1 MKTLFLYPTK
11 YKFNPVE
18 VLKFKLLI
26 ISACTFCCNMLEFE
40 PFSMKCT
47 FGNSV
52 DKECNRVD
60 KLLSKRD
67 SNESF
72 RILKYVF
79 IFIMIVLKTSFNK
92 VNILQIFIH

>member
-1 MKTLFLYPTK
+1 
-11 YKFNPVE
+11 
-18 VLKFKLLI
+18 
-26 ISACTFCCNMLEFE
+26 MLEFE

-72 RILKYVF
+72 RILKCFYIYNDSF
-79 IFIMIVLKTSFNK
+79 ENFFQQGKYPSNIYTLIDILKLLNIFW
-92 VNILQIFIH
+92 